1 MYFKFSA
8 RKLCDMNR
16 EDVEGITDPVFG
28 FKRDLIQLVGN
39 LCHSNKQNQDLV
51 SFGTLIL
58 GNRWAGNCGPLPE
71 IFPSALRRC

>member
-16 EDVEGITDPVFG
+16 EDVEGISDPVFG

-51 SFGTLIL
+51 S
-58 GNRWAGNCGPLPE
+58 
-71 IFPSALRRC
+71 